1 MKRYEALPGA
11 DLGVDQLAWW
21 KTNQDQFPLL
31 AYLARVVFAVQAASS
46 KSERVFSAAGN
57 ILTPMRSRLDP
68 EKLEDLIIIKL
79 NVKLLKEMGK
89 WK

>member
-1 MKRYEALPGA
+1 
-11 DLGVDQLAWW
+11 
-21 KTNQDQFPLL
+21 
-31 AYLARVVFAVQAASS
+31 
-46 KSERVFSAAGN
+46 VFSAAGN